1 MARRIC
7 ILWIMLFSHVYGEAA
22 HSLVAGVGLGTVAG
36 ALQAAQ
42 GQTLFSGSS
51 IILSKEV

>member
-51 IILSKEV
+51 IIL